1 MSTTEEPLE
10 KEKILSLMLYKQR
23 IAQYIRQHRLI
34 SSITGHT
41 IVIMILTIALLST
54 SLNKSLTNVFAWT
67 SCPSGNQTY
76 SVTNGDTL
84 NNIAASHGTTW
95 QTLAQQN
102 RIGNPNWI
110 YPGQTICLPGSHRTS
125 AQSNVA
131 MAEPAA
137 ASLRGLINDVFG
149 ADATAATHIAMCES
163 SLNPYA
169 VNGIAIGGSHAKGL
183 FQILHPSTWSTT
195 SQAGMSPFDARAN
208 AIAAHEIFVRDGH
221 SWREW
226 ACHP

>member
-1 MSTTEEPLE
+1 
-10 KEKILSLMLYKQR
+10 MLYKQR
-23 IAQYIRQHRLI
+23 IAQYFQQHRLI

-41 IVIMILTIALLST
+41 AVIMILTIALFST
-54 SLNKSLTNVFAWT
+54 SLNKSLTSVFAWT
-67 SCPSGNQTY
+67 SCPAGNQTY
-76 SVTNGDTL
+76 SVMNGDTL
-84 NNIAASHGTTW
+84 SNIAASHGTAW

-102 RIGNPNWI
+102 RIGNPNWL

-137 ASLRGLINDVFG
+137 ASLRGVIDDVFG
-149 ADATAATHIAMCES
+149 ADALAATHIATCES
-163 SLNPYA
+163 SLNPNA
-169 VNGIAIGGSHAKGL
+169 VNSISIGGSNAKGL

-195 SQAGMSPFDARAN
+195 SEAGMSPFDARAN
-208 AIAAHEIFVRDGH
+208 AIAAHEIFMRDGH

-226 ACHP
+226 ACRP